1 VASDAERYRLQGVA
15 FDGYL
20 TWLRIADE
28 VERLGFEQA
37 GAHWRV
43 TAVTPNAPARLRA
56 LHELQVFLEN
66 LTLGQGSM
74 HALTDATVKA
84 YAQINFA
91 RSRLTQFLQLV
102 GKDHRIRELGSDETA
117 WPYPQDKLKDTLWS
131 LNVQVHW
138 LVLEAIDKEYGC
150 ELTIEPS
157 ARWLTDELDGAV
169 LYAGFYFAISHGR
182 LPQSLTGS
190 AAFCAGL
197 HMIGAVMAPQ
207 TGRQAKCVKVLPLTT
222 IVDHSDALSDQVEF
236 AASWAAEAFDE
247 LSAIGL

>member
-74 HALTDATVKA
+74 HALTNATVKA

-91 RSRLTQFLQLV
+91 RSRLTQFLHAGRQ
-102 GKDHRIRELGSDETA
+102 RS
-117 WPYPQDKLKDTLWS
+117 PYP
-131 LNVQVHW
+131 
-138 LVLEAIDKEYGC
+138 
-150 ELTIEPS
+150 
-157 ARWLTDELDGAV
+157 R
-169 LYAGFYFAISHGR
+169 
-182 LPQSLTGS
+182 TG
-190 AAFCAGL
+190 
-197 HMIGAVMAPQ
+197 I
-207 TGRQAKCVKVLPLTT
+207 
-222 IVDHSDALSDQVEF
+222 
-236 AASWAAEAFDE
+236 
-247 LSAIGL
+247 